1 MRTKR
6 AICLMAGSRYNQA
19 RFTSIEH
26 SATNAVPP
34 NAMQI
39 HGGGEMPK
47 IADIEYTPNPN
58 AVKFIL
64 KEPITS
70 GASRSFQTA
79 EVAQADPLAAALFN
93 VGNVTSVFYMDRF
106 ITVNK
111 EDDVSWED
119 MLKKLAEPIRSAP
132 SVSDAP
138 APERQTAYAPGENPL
153 LDRIN
158 QVLDEKVRPGLA
170 GDGGGLEIIGL
181 NDKKL
186 LISYQG
192 ACGSCPSSIGGT
204 MMAIEYML
212 KEDVDPEIEVISV

>member
-1 MRTKR
+1 
-6 AICLMAGSRYNQA
+6 
-19 RFTSIEH
+19 
-26 SATNAVPP
+26 
-34 NAMQI
+34 
-39 HGGGEMPK
+39 MPK

-64 KEPITS
+64 REPITN
-70 GASRSFQTA
+70 GASRSFQSA
-79 EVAQADPLAAALFN
+79 EAAQADPLAAALFD

-111 EDDVSWED
+111 EDEMSWEE

-132 SVSDAP
+132 SVSDHPAQPQAP
-138 APERQTAYAPGENPL
+138 VYSPGENLL

-158 QVLDEKVRPGLA
+158 EVLDEKVRPGLA

-186 LISYQG
+186 LIRYQG

>member
-1 MRTKR
+1 
-6 AICLMAGSRYNQA
+6 
-19 RFTSIEH
+19 
-26 SATNAVPP
+26 
-34 NAMQI
+34 
-39 HGGGEMPK
+39 MPK

-70 GASRSFQTA
+70 GASRSYQNA
-79 EVAQADPLAAALFN
+79 EAAQADPLASALFN
-93 VGNVTSVFYMDRF
+93 AGNVTSVFYMDRF

-119 MLKKLAEPIRSAP
+119 VLKKLAEPIRSAP
-132 SVSDAP
+132 SVSDLP
-138 APERQTAYAPGENPL
+138 APESKPIFAPGENPL

-158 QVLDEKVRPGLA
+158 EVLDEKVRPGLA
-170 GDGGGLEIIGL
+170 GDGGGLEIVGL

>member
-1 MRTKR
+1 
-6 AICLMAGSRYNQA
+6 
-19 RFTSIEH
+19 
-26 SATNAVPP
+26 
-34 NAMQI
+34 
-39 HGGGEMPK
+39 MPK

-64 KEPITS
+64 REPITS
-70 GASRSFQTA
+70 GSSRSFQN
-79 EVAQADPLAAALFN
+79 AQSAQTDPLASALFA

-111 EDDVSWED
+111 EDEAPWEE
-119 MLKKLAEPIRSAP
+119 MLKKLAEPIRAAP
-132 SVSDAP
+132 TASEPLA
-138 APERQTAYAPGENPL
+138 QTQTPGYTPGENPL

-181 NDKKL
+181 DDKKL
-186 LISYQG
+186 LIRYQG

-212 KEDVDPEIEVISV
+212 KEDVDPEIEVVSV

>member
-1 MRTKR
+1 
-6 AICLMAGSRYNQA
+6 
-19 RFTSIEH
+19 
-26 SATNAVPP
+26 
-34 NAMQI
+34 
-39 HGGGEMPK
+39 MPK
-47 IADIEYTPNPN
+47 ILDIEYTPNPN

-64 KEPITS
+64 KEPITN
-70 GASRSFQTA
+70 GASRSYQSIESA
-79 EVAQADPLAAALFN
+79 LVDPLADALFK

-111 EDDVSWED
+111 EDEVSWED
-119 MLKKLAEPIRSAP
+119 MLKKLAEPIRAADAASE
-132 SVSDAP
+132 AP
-138 APERQTAYAPGENPL
+138 APALAPVYTPGENHL

-181 NDKKL
+181 DDKKL
-186 LISYQG
+186 LIRYQG

>member
-1 MRTKR
+1 
-6 AICLMAGSRYNQA
+6 
-19 RFTSIEH
+19 
-26 SATNAVPP
+26 
-34 NAMQI
+34 
-39 HGGGEMPK
+39 MPK

-64 KEPITS
+64 REPITS
-70 GASRSFQTA
+70 GSSRSFQTA
-79 EVAQADPLAAALFN
+79 QSAQADPLASALFA

-111 EDDVSWED
+111 EDEVSWEE
-119 MLKKLAEPIRSAP
+119 MLKKLAEPIREAP
-132 SVSDAP
+132 TVSEPAAQAQAQAP
-138 APERQTAYAPGENPL
+138 IYTPGENLL

-158 QVLDEKVRPGLA
+158 QVLDERVRPGLA

-181 NDKKL
+181 DDKRL
-186 LISYQG
+186 MIRYQG

-212 KEDVDPEIEVISV
+212 KEEVDPDIEVISV

>member
-1 MRTKR
+1 
-6 AICLMAGSRYNQA
+6 
-19 RFTSIEH
+19 
-26 SATNAVPP
+26 
-34 NAMQI
+34 
-39 HGGGEMPK
+39 MPK

-64 KEPITS
+64 REPITS
-70 GASRSFQTA
+70 GASRSFQNA
-79 EVAQADPLAAALFN
+79 QSAQADSLASALFA

-111 EDDVSWED
+111 EDEAPWEE
-119 MLKKLAEPIRSAP
+119 MLKKLAEPIRAADAASEPQAQSQAP
-132 SVSDAP
+132 VY
-138 APERQTAYAPGENPL
+138 TPGENWL

-181 NDKKL
+181 DDKKL
-186 LISYQG
+186 LIRYQG

-212 KEDVDPEIEVISV
+212 KEDVDPEIEIVSV

>member
-1 MRTKR
+1 
-6 AICLMAGSRYNQA
+6 
-19 RFTSIEH
+19 
-26 SATNAVPP
+26 
-34 NAMQI
+34 
-39 HGGGEMPK
+39 MPK

-64 KEPITS
+64 KEPVTV
-70 GASRSFQTA
+70 GTSRSFQSA
-79 EVAQADPLAAALFN
+79 DAAQADALATSLFR

-111 EDDVSWED
+111 EEEVGWEE

-132 SVSDAP
+132 SIAELPPP
-138 APERQTAYAPGENPL
+138 AETKPAVVPGDDPL

-158 QVLDEKVRPGLA
+158 LVLDEKIRPGLA

-186 LISYQG
+186 LIRYQG

-204 MMAIEYML
+204 LMAIEHML
-212 KEDVDPEIEVISV
+212 KEEVDPDLEVISV